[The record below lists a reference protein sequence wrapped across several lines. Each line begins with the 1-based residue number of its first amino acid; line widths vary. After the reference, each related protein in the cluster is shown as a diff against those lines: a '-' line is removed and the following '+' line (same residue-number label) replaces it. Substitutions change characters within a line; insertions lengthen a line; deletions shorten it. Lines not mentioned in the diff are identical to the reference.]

1 MNQNTKLFSDNSK
14 NFNGSIITPV
24 FKTSTFCF
32 ESAEEGEQLFKSNDR
47 SKYVYS
53 RFNHPNMEMTEKKI
67 SLFDNSDE
75 SALFSSG
82 MSAISTTCL
91 TFLKPNDTILYS
103 NPVYGGTNA
112 FFQNILSKFNISSVS
127 FSCGTTDVS
136 EIAEL
141 IIQNNIKMIFIET
154 PCNPNMILTSISM
167 FNHIRN
173 ELNKDILI
181 VVDNTM
187 AGPIFLKPLNLG
199 ADLCLYSA
207 TKFLGGHSDIIAGC
221 VSGSNKLIKEIKSYR
236 SIMGPILDPESC
248 WLIQRSL
255 ATLELR
261 MNQQYKNTLFILKKL
276 KENKNITNIYY
287 SYDISSK
294 EEEDNVRY
302 SQKYIFNN
310 EYSGGSSI
318 FSLTLNCNKETIFK
332 ILNNLKVFKLAVSLG
347 SVESLIQHPS
357 SMTHSSM
364 SLEDKE
370 KYNITDNLI
379 RCSIGLEDP
388 YDISY
393 DLLTSIDK
401 YCT

>member
-1 MNQNTKLFSDNSK
+1 
-14 NFNGSIITPV
+14 
-24 FKTSTFCF
+24 
-32 ESAEEGEQLFKSNDR
+32 
-47 SKYVYS
+47 
-53 RFNHPNMEMTEKKI
+53 
-67 SLFDNSDE
+67 
-75 SALFSSG
+75 
-82 MSAISTTCL
+82 
-91 TFLKPNDTILYS
+91 
-103 NPVYGGTNA
+103 
-112 FFQNILSKFNISSVS
+112 
-127 FSCGTTDVS
+127 
-136 EIAEL
+136 
-141 IIQNNIKMIFIET
+141 
-154 PCNPNMILTSISM
+154 MILTSISM

-187 AGPIFLKPLNLG
+187 SGPIFLKPLDLG

-207 TKFLGGHSDIIAGC
+207 TKFLGGHSDMIAGC
-221 VSGSNKLIKEIKSYR
+221 VSGSKDLIQKIKSYR
-236 SIMGPILDPESC
+236 SMMGPILDPESC

-261 MNQQYKNTLFILKKL
+261 MKKQYENTLLILKKC
-276 KENKNITNIYY
+276 KENKNIIKIYY
-287 SYDISSK
+287 SYDISYDISSK
-294 EEEDNVRY
+294 KKDDIRY
-302 SQKYIFNN
+302 SQKYIYDN

-318 FSLTLNCNKETIFK
+318 FSLTLNCDKETIFK
-332 ILNNLKVFKLAVSLG
+332 ILNNLKIFKLAVSLG

-364 SLEDKE
+364 SIEDKK

-401 YCT
+401 YCIN